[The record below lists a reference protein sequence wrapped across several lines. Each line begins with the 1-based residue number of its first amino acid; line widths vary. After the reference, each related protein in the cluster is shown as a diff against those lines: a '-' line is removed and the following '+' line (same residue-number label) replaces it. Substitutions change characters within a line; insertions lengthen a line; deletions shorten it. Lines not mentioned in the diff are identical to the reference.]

1 MLFSGKFVEKLLDF
15 CYKGVTTIEKEDE
28 VMFLS
33 ILTDLEIGSS
43 NIIEVVGINIIKQI
57 LNLSIEQ
64 YLQQYRLIPHRQN
77 LMLYSWI

>member
-1 MLFSGKFVEKLLDF
+1 MIFSGKIVKKLLDF
-15 CYKGVTTIEKEDE
+15 CYKGVTTIEKENE

-57 LNLSIEQ
+57 LILSIDQ
-64 YLQQYRLIPHRQN
+64 YLL
-77 LMLYSWI
+77 